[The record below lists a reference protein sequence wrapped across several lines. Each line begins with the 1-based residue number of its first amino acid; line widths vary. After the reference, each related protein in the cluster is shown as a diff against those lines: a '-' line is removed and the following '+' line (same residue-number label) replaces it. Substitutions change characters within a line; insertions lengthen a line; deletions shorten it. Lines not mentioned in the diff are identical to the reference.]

1 MNDKVVLNL
10 EYPIKC
16 SPRVLFNRLST
27 ASGLSEWFADDVRV
41 SKNVYT
47 FVWDGSEQ
55 KAELVSKKD
64 LSHVKFKWLDEENAF
79 FEFRLNVE
87 ELTGDL
93 ALIITDCVDEDEQEG
108 VSELWESQ
116 VNVLKQLLG
125 I

>member
-79 FEFRLNVE
+79 FAFRLNVE

>member
-93 ALIITDCVDEDEQEG
+93 ALIITDCVDENEQEG

>member
-16 SPRVLFNRLST
+16 SPRILYNRLST

-41 SKNVYT
+41 NNNVFT

-55 KAELVSKKD
+55 QAELVSKKD
-64 LSHVKFKWLDEENAF
+64 LSHVKFKWVDEEDTY
-79 FEFRLNVE
+79 FEFRLSTE

-93 ALIITDCVDEDEQEG
+93 ALIITDCVDEDEKDD

-116 VNVLKQLLG
+116 VNVLKHLLG